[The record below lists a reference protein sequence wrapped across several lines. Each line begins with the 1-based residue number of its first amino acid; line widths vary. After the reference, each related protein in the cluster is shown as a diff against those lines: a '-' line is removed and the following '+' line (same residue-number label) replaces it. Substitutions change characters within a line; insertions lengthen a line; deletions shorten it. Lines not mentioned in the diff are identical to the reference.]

1 MNFFELTTAITNTLL
16 VIAICLVIAL
26 PAGCT
31 LAIALNRTNVFGRQ
45 FAWIALGSQLSVPLY
60 VFAGG
65 WAAGFGMQGWAT
77 ALGLPLGFG
86 LPQEG
91 YGPLVLVGVIHA
103 LASIPW
109 VALIVSL
116 GLAWSHRS
124 QEEQAILDGGTSGLI
139 ANLILPKLRIWL
151 FAAALY
157 CMLPIMTEM
166 VVSNLYQVPTVAEQ
180 VYLDASRGSISP
192 ITYLASVLVCI
203 APISACIAFLL
214 RRGPSWR
221 EVIYSAS
228 HFRAPVA
235 ELGRM
240 RLVVSGIVWA
250 CIALIVGLP
259 ILSLIVKAGWLPS
272 VDADGKTTYGWSG
285 ERFLTTVVES
295 LTQFGSE
302 YGWSITL
309 GICAA
314 GTAML
319 VAWLLYAVLPHAARA
334 VVGLCMLVMIAVPGP
349 LVGMLVIWCLNRG
362 EPAWLGMLYDQ
373 TIAAPVLAQQ
383 FRLLPLAWLLTV
395 SIIASISATSWE
407 QASLDGFGQW
417 QTIRCVL
424 WPQTGGLWIASGLL
438 LFVLSVGELSCSILV
453 LPPGVTTV
461 SMRLFEML
469 HFGMRHQDSGICGV
483 LILLGWTISLAFWK
497 TLRDR

>member
-1 MNFFELTTAITNTLL
+1 MNFIELTTSITNTLQ
-16 VIAICLVIAL
+16 VIAICLAIAL
-26 PAGCT
+26 PVGCT
-31 LAIALNRTNVFGRQ
+31 LAIALNRTNVFGRR

-77 ALGLPLGFG
+77 ALGWPLGFG

-109 VALIVSL
+109 VSLIVSL
-116 GLAWSHRS
+116 GLAWSHRG
-124 QEEQAILDGGTSGLI
+124 QEEQAILDGGITGLI
-139 ANLILPKLRIWL
+139 ANLLLPKLRIWL
-151 FAAALY
+151 FAAAAY

-192 ITYLASVLVCI
+192 VTYVASVLVCI
-203 APISACIAFLL
+203 APVAVCFALL
-214 RRGPSWR
+214 LSRGPSWR

-228 HFRAPVA
+228 HFRSPVV
-235 ELGRM
+235 ELRRM
-240 RLVVSGIVWA
+240 RFAVSSFVWA
-250 CIALIVGLP
+250 CLALLVGLP
-259 ILSLIVKAGWLPS
+259 IFSLVVKAGWLPS
-272 VDADGKTTYGWSG
+272 VDAAGRTAYGWSP
-285 ERFLTTVVES
+285 ERFATTVVES
-295 LTQFGSE
+295 MTQFGSE
-302 YGWSITL
+302 YSWSITL
-309 GICAA
+309 GVCAA
-314 GTAML
+314 GTALL
-319 VAWLLYAVLPHAARA
+319 VAWFLYAVLPKTARTA
-334 VVGLCMLVMIAVPGP
+334 VGLCMLVVIAVPGP

-362 EPAWLGMLYDQ
+362 EPEWLGMLYDQ

-395 SIIASISATSWE
+395 SIVASVSTSSWE
-407 QASLDGFGQW
+407 QASLDGFGKW
-417 QTIRCVL
+417 QTLRSVL

-483 LILLGWTISLAFWK
+483 LILLGWAISLAFWN